1 MPLIVEGRVWK
12 FGDNINTDL
21 MMPGFAVKIRPDMKD
36 EEAAKYVMYSNRPG
50 WVERVQP
57 GDIIVGGRNFGCGSS
72 RVVAKPLKALGI
84 QCVLAESLARIFF
97 RNSINSGLPVMTAP
111 GIKEFCMEGDI
122 IRADIT
128 TGKIENL
135 TTGKTMQT
143 DPLPE
148 DSPPLRILMAGGL
161 NALLE
166 KEFLHLDR

>member
-12 FGDNINTDL
+12 FGDNISTDL
-21 MMPGFAVKIRPDMKD
+21 MMPGFAVKARPDMKD
-36 EEAAKYVMYSNRPG
+36 EEAAKFVMYSNRPG
-50 WVERVQP
+50 WAEKVEP

-72 RVVAKPLKALGI
+72 RVAAKPLMALGI
-84 QCVLAESLARIFF
+84 KCVLAESLARIFF
-97 RNSINSGLPVMTAP
+97 RNSINAGLPVMVAP
-111 GIKEFCMEGDI
+111 SITEFCMEGNI

-148 DSPPLRILMAGGL
+148 DSPPMHILMVGGIKS
-161 NALLE
+161 LLE
-166 KEFLHLDR
+166 KEYLRA